1 MGRFH
6 WQCNSRWSGAW
17 LYAVMGANQ
26 FVFLLVFGV
35 RKPWF
40 QPVAYCWGVFL
51 LTPGLELVSD
61 GEGST
66 PAPWVSARLPWF
78 SSLVCWA
85 CFSFP
90 PPQDAPSTKSGSL
103 RGDSDS
109 SVFHKDL
116 SCPRLALSVK
126 HPYTH
131 SYTPIK
137 HLYKHPRADVG
148 AESALTSWWYFWGLL
163 SKKYFPLLWLEDKTF
178 WHYRY
183 DGCCLYLDR

>member
-6 WQCNSRWSGAW
+6 WRCNSRWSGAW
-17 LYAVMGANQ
+17 LYVVMGSNQ

-40 QPVAYCWGVFL
+40 QPAAYCWGMFL
-51 LTPGLELVSD
+51 PTPGLELVSD

-78 SSLVCWA
+78 SSLVAWA

-90 PPQDAPSTKSGSL
+90 PPQDTPSTKSGSL

-116 SCPRLALSVK
+116 SRGNDALGLFSRWS
-126 HPYTH
+126 TH
-131 SYTPIK
+131 TPI
-137 HLYKHPRADVG
+137 HIPPLNTYTNTPEQMLQQSLPWLPG
-148 AESALTSWWYFWGLL
+148 GTSEG
-163 SKKYFPLLWLEDKTF
+163 S
-178 WHYRY
+178 
-183 DGCCLYLDR
+183 